1 MPHMQRR
8 HLIGLS
14 FLVILSFSAVVYTVF
29 ISEGW
34 EKRESLQQEVATRN
48 FENDAAQKEVEKL
61 RERIQAIRERPGV
74 REWPCLLYT
83 SPSPRDAT
91 LSRMPS
97 SA

>member
-61 RERIQAIRERPGV
+61 RERIQAIRERSDVQERLV
-74 REWPCLLYT
+74 RDKAGYVRPNEVILEMNP
-83 SPSPRDAT
+83 
-91 LSRMPS
+91 
-97 SA
+97 

>member
-48 FENDAAQKEVEKL
+48 FENNAAQKEVEKL
-61 RERIQAIRERPGV
+61 RERIQAIRERPDVQERLV
-74 REWPCLLYT
+74 RDKAGYVRPNEVILEMNP
-83 SPSPRDAT
+83 
-91 LSRMPS
+91 
-97 SA
+97 

>member
-61 RERIQAIRERPGV
+61 RERIQAIRERPDVQERLV
-74 REWPCLLYT
+74 RDKAGYVRPNEVILEMNP
-83 SPSPRDAT
+83 
-91 LSRMPS
+91 
-97 SA
+97 

>member
-48 FENDAAQKEVEKL
+48 FENDADQKEVEKL
-61 RERIQAIRERPGV
+61 RERIQAIRERPDVQERLV
-74 REWPCLLYT
+74 RDKAGYVRPNEVILEMNP
-83 SPSPRDAT
+83 
-91 LSRMPS
+91 
-97 SA
+97 

>member
-1 MPHMQRR
+1 MQRR

-48 FENDAAQKEVEKL
+48 FENNAAQKEVEKL
-61 RERIQAIRERPGV
+61 RERIQAIRERPDVQERLV
-74 REWPCLLYT
+74 RDKAGYVRPNEVILEMNP
-83 SPSPRDAT
+83 
-91 LSRMPS
+91 
-97 SA
+97 